1 MSKNAIVNAAKQV
14 QAALMPANIRDNAI
28 IIPSPQP
35 AKSLQEALDRGLSTY
50 EYTSRCGLTYTI
62 DVERALRARRKIQ
75 IEQSKHT
82 PRMLLE
88 PDQRAQYDREHPLP
102 PPPTPE
108 ELELR
113 KREADLMRYHVQ
125 WKREWEQEK
134 ARLEEGLRTGRYG
147 EYPDSHWRLHDL
159 EPPKKEEPKKEQEE
173 EDEIDLGYSD
183 TSDDSDYPV
192 VTIDVDSPTES
203 E

>member
-1 MSKNAIVNAAKQV
+1 MSKNDIVNAASQV
-14 QAALMPANIRDNAI
+14 QAALMPADIRNNAI
-28 IIPSPQP
+28 IVPPPPP

-50 EYTSRCGLTYTI
+50 EYTTMRGTTYTV

-88 PDQRAQYDREHPLP
+88 PDQRIQYDREHPLP

-108 ELELR
+108 ELRLR
-113 KREADLMRYHVQ
+113 RLEADLMRYHVQ

-134 ARLEEGLRTGRYG
+134 ARLEESLRTGRYG
-147 EYPDSHWRLHDL
+147 DYPDSHWRLHDL
-159 EPPKKEEPKKEQEE
+159 EPPKKEEPKKEEEE

-192 VTIDVDSPTES
+192 VTIDVE
-203 E
+203 

>member
-1 MSKNAIVNAAKQV
+1 MSKNVTFAELYTASKIPPNGG
-14 QAALMPANIRDNAI
+14 LPAQNQTNAI
-28 IIPSPQP
+28 IIPPPPP

-88 PDQRAQYDREHPLP
+88 PDQRAQHDREHPIP

-108 ELELR
+108 ELQLR
-113 KREADLMRYHVQ
+113 KREAEERREYFK

-147 EYPDSHWRLHDL
+147 DYPDSHWRLHDL

-183 TSDDSDYPV
+183 TSDDSEETITIV
-192 VTIDVDSPTES
+192 VE
-203 E
+203 

>member
-1 MSKNAIVNAAKQV
+1 MSKNVNFAKLYAASQIPPNGGLSA
-14 QAALMPANIRDNAI
+14 QEPTNAVI
-28 IIPSPQP
+28 ITPPQP

-50 EYTSRCGLTYTI
+50 EYTTMRGTTYTI
-62 DVERALRARRKIQ
+62 EVERALRARRKIQ

-113 KREADLMRYHVQ
+113 KREAEEKRDYFK

-134 ARLEEGLRTGRYG
+134 ARLEECLRTNRNAGC
-147 EYPDSHWRLHDL
+147 PDSDWRAHDL
-159 EPPKKEEPKKEQEE
+159 EPPEWNEPKKEEPKKQEE

-192 VTIDVDSPTES
+192 VTIE
-203 E
+203 

>member
-1 MSKNAIVNAAKQV
+1 MSKNDIVNAASQV
-14 QAALMPANIRDNAI
+14 QAALMPADIRNNAI
-28 IIPSPQP
+28 IILPPQP

-50 EYTSRCGLTYTI
+50 EYTTMRGTTYTV

-88 PDQRAQYDREHPLP
+88 PDQRIQYDREHPLP

-108 ELELR
+108 ELRMR
-113 KREADLMRYHVQ
+113 KREAEERREYFK

-147 EYPDSHWRLHDL
+147 DYPDSHWRLHDL